1 MKIIITEKQLTS
13 FIEDRPV
20 SNELLIRIWDS
31 ELGPSIFGSL
41 NDNGVDDEIIS
52 SVMSD
57 IKKRRDYGGLYNLLK
72 YIGEDEL
79 ARRLKMF
86 VHKSEQY

>member
-13 FIEDRPV
+13 LIEDRPV
-20 SNELLIRIWDS
+20 SNELLIRIWDN

-41 NDNGVDDEIIS
+41 QDNGVDDEIVS

-57 IKKRRDYGGLYNLLK
+57 IKRRRDYDGLYNLLK
-72 YIGEDEL
+72 DIGENEL

-86 VHKSEQY
+86 VRKSK